1 MAIKL
6 RKSKKIRAY
15 KPGETKIKMYF
26 DRTMLNLF
34 IGYLFVESKHITKS
48 NLLNLNKL
56 MEIIDDEVYE
66 NNVEMYARVK
76 FIRCVLDAKLRRGM
90 EHYETIINYC
100 RKENEPEYEKIIAEI
115 EEYTKLLNY
124 NEIKFLNKD
133 ISDKLKYAF
142 ILFYKEMVE
151 DIYLRINTGEFK
163 TMEDVVS
170 EVKLVTSYMMN
181 DIRKAD
187 NISSIDTFSLSEEIM
202 DPFITRVIERKM
214 NPANVLKTGIKELNT
229 MLCGGFMPG
238 RLYLWLGISGGFK
251 SSMLIHC
258 ARWIKLYN
266 KVEPKKKDAG
276 VVPTILLITMENS
289 VDETVER
296 LFNMAVADV
305 GIDKYSA
312 KDAIKLLKDKGK
324 LTLENGDVDIVI
336 KYYSN
341 YEIATDDLYGI
352 IEDLEDDNREVI
364 CLIIDYIKRIRPAI
378 PSTDERVQLKNAS
391 NELKDLAIK
400 LDIPVI
406 TAQQINRAGNTVVEE
421 AIRSGKV
428 EVAKGLGATDVAL
441 AWDLIENSDW
451 VGIIAMVKIMNN
463 NQYYLTIKN
472 PKCRMKKLV
481 ERDYINHPFEVGS
494 KIRLIDDVNMDKS
507 LSLESLETNIN
518 GGNIKTYK
526 KGSRNA
532 KDRAFEDDEDSLE
545 DFTKYINRR

>member
-1 MAIKL
+1 MTIKL
-6 RKSKKIRAY
+6 RKTRRIKAY
-15 KPGETKIKMYF
+15 KPGETKIRMYF

-56 MEIIDDEVYE
+56 MEIIDESIYE
-66 NNVEMYARVK
+66 SNIEMYARIK
-76 FIRCVLDAKLRRGM
+76 FIKSVLDAKLRRGM
-90 EHYETIINYC
+90 EHYEIIINYC
-100 RKENEPEYEKIIAEI
+100 RKENEPEYEKIIDEI

-124 NEIKFLNKD
+124 NEIKYLNKD

-142 ILFYKEMVE
+142 ILFYKDMVE

-163 TMEDVVS
+163 TLEDVVS

-187 NISSIDTFSLSEEIM
+187 NVSSIDTFSLSEEIM

-214 NPANVLKTGIKELNT
+214 NPANILKTGIKDLNL

-251 SSMLIHC
+251 SSILIHC

-276 VVPTILLITMENS
+276 VVPTVLLITMENS
-289 VDETVER
+289 VEETVER

-305 GIDKYSA
+305 GIDKYTP
-312 KDAIKLLKDKGK
+312 KEAIKLLKERGK
-324 LTLENGDVDIVI
+324 LTLDNGDVDIVI
-336 KYYSN
+336 KYYGN

-364 CLIIDYIKRIRPAI
+364 CLIVDYIKRIRPAI
-378 PSTDERVQLKNAS
+378 PSPDERIQLKNAS

-406 TAQQINRAGNTVVEE
+406 TAQQINRAGNTAVEE

-428 EVAKGLGATDVAL
+428 EVARGLGATDVAL

-451 VGIIAMVKIMNN
+451 VGIIALVKVLSI

-472 PKCRMKKLV
+472 PKCRMKKII
-481 ERDYINHPFEVGS
+481 EKDYFNHPFEAGS

-507 LSLESLETNIN
+507 LSLESLESNIN
-518 GGNIKTYK
+518 NGDTRNFK
-526 KGSRNA
+526 KGNRNA
-532 KDRAFEDDEDSLE
+532 IDRSFEEDDDDLE
-545 DFTKYINRR
+545 DFTKYINRK